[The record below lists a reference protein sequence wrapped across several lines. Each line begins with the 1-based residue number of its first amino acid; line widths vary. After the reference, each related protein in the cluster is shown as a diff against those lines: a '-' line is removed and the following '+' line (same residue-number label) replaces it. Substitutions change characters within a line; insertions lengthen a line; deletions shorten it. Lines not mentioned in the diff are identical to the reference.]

1 MVMLSFGAVGIDVVM
16 LLPPLPRTAPH
27 TKDASGRRNSR
38 KLFGGFRLH
47 GRTVRE
53 WSRWLR
59 RGSVAM
65 SDKSPRHAMSK
76 KSTKSIK
83 EKRRDKRAA
92 QAPASQVDKVMHP
105 KRG

>member
-1 MVMLSFGAVGIDVVM
+1 
-16 LLPPLPRTAPH
+16 
-27 TKDASGRRNSR
+27 
-38 KLFGGFRLH
+38 
-47 GRTVRE
+47 
-53 WSRWLR
+53 
-59 RGSVAM
+59 M
-65 SDKSPRHAMSK
+65 SDKSQRHAMSK